1 MRLQKGVYYIG
12 DLCYVMHPEWDEVCQ
27 LLEGDQYPNEGQFR
41 LSDGRQFA
49 MFNTAFGDGEYYD
62 NKGRAYCVDSGSL
75 GCIKV
80 ENLTEEVDEALGNVV
95 EMPYDF
101 YVYSDSKTIHF
112 GHISIDTE

>member
-12 DLCYVMHPEWDEVCQ
+12 DLCYVMHNEWDELCQ

-49 MFNTAFGDGEYYD
+49 MFNTAYGDGEYYD
-62 NKGRAYCVDSGSL
+62 KQGRAYCVDSGSL

-80 ENLTEEVDEALGNVV
+80 ENLTEEVDEALGNIV
-95 EMPYDF
+95 EMPTDF
-101 YVYSDSKTIHF
+101 YVYSDSKTLHF
-112 GHISIDTE
+112 GHIEIDTE

>member
-12 DLCYVMHPEWDEVCQ
+12 DLCYVMHSEWDEVCQ

-62 NKGRAYCVDSGSL
+62 KQKRSYPVDSGSL

-80 ENLTEEVDEALGNVV
+80 ENLTEEVDEALGNIV
-95 EMPYDF
+95 EMPNDF